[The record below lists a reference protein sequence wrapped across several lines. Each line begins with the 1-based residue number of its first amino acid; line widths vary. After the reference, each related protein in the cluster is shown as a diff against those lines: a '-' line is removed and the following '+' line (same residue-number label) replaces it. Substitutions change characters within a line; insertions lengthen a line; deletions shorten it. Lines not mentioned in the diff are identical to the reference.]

1 MIGIII
7 LNYINWE
14 DTIRCIESIFVN
26 EKKTLYHIYV
36 VDNASPNRMNRDV
49 ENFLLVQNRITFI
62 QRETNDGY
70 SAGNNSGIKMALSD
84 GCQEILIVNND
95 VLLKN
100 NSIYNL
106 QEFLKLN
113 KEVGIVGPKI
123 FLANGQLQMI
133 NMGIKTGLKEKYMYL
148 LRKTIFSSFVKNFIR
163 KFCALDQDLTK
174 PFEVHS
180 VSGCCFMMSEKCAHD
195 ITPFDEETFLY
206 QEELIIGIK
215 MEEKGYK
222 TVYYPSS
229 EVTHVHGQSTKHI
242 KAFSYI
248 CLVESEIYY
257 FRKYLK
263 TSKTALFPLYII
275 RTAKYITLCLIHQ
288 NFRTNIKLYF
298 QSTLKKMFRNYSI

>member
-1 MIGIII
+1 
-7 LNYINWE
+7 
-14 DTIRCIESIFVN
+14 
-26 EKKTLYHIYV
+26 
-36 VDNASPNRMNRDV
+36 
-49 ENFLLVQNRITFI
+49 
-62 QRETNDGY
+62 
-70 SAGNNSGIKMALSD
+70 
-84 GCQEILIVNND
+84 
-95 VLLKN
+95 
-100 NSIYNL
+100 
-106 QEFLKLN
+106 
-113 KEVGIVGPKI
+113 
-123 FLANGQLQMI
+123 
-133 NMGIKTGLKEKYMYL
+133 MYL

-298 QSTLKKMFRNYSI
+298 QSTLKKCFGIIQFKRLLLGEEISAIFYSGNISSFRFEDKKIENSICYTFLFYVVAFWME